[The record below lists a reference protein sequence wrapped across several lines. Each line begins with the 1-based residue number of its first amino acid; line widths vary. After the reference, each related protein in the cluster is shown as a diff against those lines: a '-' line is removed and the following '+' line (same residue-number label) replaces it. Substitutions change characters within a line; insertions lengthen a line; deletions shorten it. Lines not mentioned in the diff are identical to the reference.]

1 MCKGEKEVDTSTCG
15 QSLRTYEIERQGEIE
30 SQVRHKV
37 QHVHVLARGARM
49 LWWPTCMCRKL
60 KGRLRCHGFKT
71 DHMGT

>member
-1 MCKGEKEVDTSTCG
+1 MHKGEKEVDTSTCG

-49 LWWPTCMCRKL
+49 L
-60 KGRLRCHGFKT
+60 
-71 DHMGT
+71 